1 MIEEFM
7 GIEKPFF
14 NIFFFPKKNLKTTSC
29 VTNIATNPNI
39 GLILYQIFK
48 EFFFKIYLLY
58 INNLSVC
65 LFLLAIIGRLLD
77 CLETKIFKIMATLGV
92 NIDHIANVRQARK
105 TVEPDP
111 VQFAFLAEL
120 GGADSITVHLRED
133 RRHIQDR
140 DVFLLKE
147 TIKTKLNLE
156 MAATKEMLEIAKKT
170 LPDYVTLV
178 PEKREEVTTEGGL
191 DLKSNVQYLKNFV
204 GNLKDSNIEVSAF
217 IDPLGEQINY
227 SKEIGFDFIELHTGK
242 YAELSGSE
250 QYKELQRIIEST
262 HLANDLGLVVNA
274 GHGLNYNNVEKIAS
288 INNMNEL
295 NIGHSIV
302 ARALAIGLENSVRE
316 MKSLITSN
324 LIAK

>member
-1 MIEEFM
+1 
-7 GIEKPFF
+7 
-14 NIFFFPKKNLKTTSC
+14 
-29 VTNIATNPNI
+29 
-39 GLILYQIFK
+39 
-48 EFFFKIYLLY
+48 
-58 INNLSVC
+58 
-65 LFLLAIIGRLLD
+65 
-77 CLETKIFKIMATLGV
+77 MATLGV

-105 TVEPDP
+105 TIEPDP

-140 DVFLLKE
+140 DVFILKE

-156 MAATKEMLEIAKKT
+156 MAATEEMLVISKKL

-191 DLKSNVQYLKNFV
+191 DVKNNEKHLKNFV
-204 GNLKDSNIEVSAF
+204 KSLKASNIQVSAF
-217 IDPLGEQINY
+217 IDPVSEQITY

-242 YAELSGSE
+242 YADLKGED
-250 QYKELQRIIEST
+250 QYKELQKIIEST
-262 HLANDLGLVVNA
+262 YAANDIGLVVNA
-274 GHGLNYNNVEKIAS
+274 GHGLNYQNVKKIAS

-302 ARALAIGLENSVRE
+302 ARALAVGLEKSVRE
-316 MKSLITSN
+316 MKSLISLN
-324 LIAK
+324 

>member
-1 MIEEFM
+1 M
-7 GIEKPFF
+7 P
-14 NIFFFPKKNLKTTSC
+14 
-29 VTNIATNPNI
+29 
-39 GLILYQIFK
+39 
-48 EFFFKIYLLY
+48 
-58 INNLSVC
+58 
-65 LFLLAIIGRLLD
+65 
-77 CLETKIFKIMATLGV
+77 TLGV

-140 DVFLLKE
+140 DIFLLKE

-156 MAATKEMLEIAKKT
+156 MAATEEMLEISKK
-170 LPDYVTLV
+170 LYPDYVTLV

-191 DLKSNVQYLKNFV
+191 DVKKNSKYLKTFV
-204 GNLKDSNIEVSAF
+204 KKLKESNIAVSAF
-217 IDPLGEQINY
+217 IDPLSLQINY

-242 YAELSGSE
+242 YADLTGYGRDE
-250 QYKELQRIIEST
+250 ELQKIIEST
-262 HLANDLGLVVNA
+262 YEANDLGLVVNA
-274 GHGLNYNNVEKIAS
+274 GHGLNYQNVKKIAS

-302 ARALAIGLENSVRE
+302 ARALAVGLEKSVRE
-316 MKSLITSN
+316 MKSIINSN
-324 LIAK
+324 

>member
-1 MIEEFM
+1 M
-7 GIEKPFF
+7 
-14 NIFFFPKKNLKTTSC
+14 T
-29 VTNIATNPNI
+29 
-39 GLILYQIFK
+39 
-48 EFFFKIYLLY
+48 
-58 INNLSVC
+58 
-65 LFLLAIIGRLLD
+65 
-77 CLETKIFKIMATLGV
+77 TLGV

-105 TVEPDP
+105 TIEPDP

-156 MAATKEMLEIAKKT
+156 MAATEEMLEISKKL

-191 DLKSNVQYLKNFV
+191 NLKNNVKYLKNFV
-204 GNLKDSNIEVSAF
+204 SSLKDSNIEVSAF
-217 IDPLGEQINY
+217 IDPLSEQITY

-242 YAELSGSE
+242 YAELKGYD
-250 QYKELQRIIEST
+250 QYDELQKIIEST
-262 HLANDLGLVVNA
+262 HEANNMGLVVNA
-274 GHGLNYNNVEKIAS
+274 GHGLNYNNVKEIAS

-302 ARALAIGLENSVRE
+302 ARALAVGLEKSVRE
-316 MKSLITSN
+316 MKSLITSS
-324 LIAK
+324 

>member
-1 MIEEFM
+1 MI
-7 GIEKPFF
+7 
-14 NIFFFPKKNLKTTSC
+14 
-29 VTNIATNPNI
+29 
-39 GLILYQIFK
+39 
-48 EFFFKIYLLY
+48 
-58 INNLSVC
+58 
-65 LFLLAIIGRLLD
+65 
-77 CLETKIFKIMATLGV
+77 TLGV

-140 DVFLLKE
+140 DVFLLKK

-156 MAATKEMLEIAKKT
+156 MAATEEMLEIAKK
-170 LPDYVTLV
+170 LIPDYVTLV

-191 DLKSNVQYLKNFV
+191 DVNSNIKYLKNFV
-204 GNLKDSNIEVSAF
+204 ASLKDSNIEVSAF
-217 IDPLGEQINY
+217 IDPLSKQINS

-242 YAELSGSE
+242 YAELKGYG
-250 QYKELQRIIEST
+250 QYEELQKIIEST
-262 HLANDLGLVVNA
+262 YEANDLGLVVNA
-274 GHGLNYNNVEKIAS
+274 GHGLNYNNVKKIAS
-288 INNMNEL
+288 INKMNEL

-302 ARALAIGLENSVRE
+302 ARALAVGLEKSVRE

-324 LIAK
+324 

>member
-1 MIEEFM
+1 MIEESM

-14 NIFFFPKKNLKTTSC
+14 NIFFFLKKNLKTMSR
-29 VTNIATNPNI
+29 VTNIAINPNT
-39 GLILYQIFK
+39 GLILCQISK
-48 EFFFKIYLLY
+48 GFFFKFYLLY

-65 LFLLAIIGRLLD
+65 IFLLAIIGRLLD
-77 CLETKIFKIMATLGV
+77 CLETKTFKIMTTLGV

-140 DVFLLKE
+140 DVLLLKE

-156 MAATKEMLEIAKKT
+156 MAATEEMLEIARKT
-170 LPDYVTLV
+170 LPNYVTLV

-191 DLKSNVQYLKNFV
+191 DLKSNVQYLKKAV

-250 QYKELQRIIEST
+250 QYKELHRIIEST

-274 GHGLNYNNVEKIAS
+274 GQGLNYNNVKKIAS

-302 ARALAIGLENSVRE
+302 ARALAIGLEKSVRE

-324 LIAK
+324 

>member
-1 MIEEFM
+1 MCLF
-7 GIEKPFF
+7 
-14 NIFFFPKKNLKTTSC
+14 LT
-29 VTNIATNPNI
+29 
-39 GLILYQIFK
+39 
-48 EFFFKIYLLY
+48 EFFCKFNYLY
-58 INNLSVC
+58 INNLRVC
-65 LFLLAIIGRLLD
+65 YFLLAIIGRLQD
-77 CLETKIFKIMATLGV
+77 CLEIKTSEIMTTLGV

-156 MAATKEMLEIAKKT
+156 MAATDEMLEIAKKL

-191 DLKSNVQYLKNFV
+191 DIKSNVKNLKNFV
-204 GNLKDSNIEVSAF
+204 RNLKDSNIKVSAF
-217 IDPLGEQINY
+217 IDPLSEQINF

-242 YAELSGSE
+242 YAELTGYDQHE
-250 QYKELQRIIEST
+250 ELQKIVEST
-262 HLANDLGLVVNA
+262 IEANDLGLVVNA
-274 GHGLNYNNVEKIAS
+274 GHGLNYNNVKEIAS
-288 INNMNEL
+288 INNINEL

-302 ARALAIGLENSVRE
+302 ARALAVGLERSVRE
-316 MKSLITSN
+316 MKSLIKSN
-324 LIAK
+324 

>member
-14 NIFFFPKKNLKTTSC
+14 NIFFFLKKNLKRTSW
-29 VTNIATNPNI
+29 VTNIAINPNA
-39 GLILYQIFK
+39 GLILCQISK
-48 EFFFKIYLLY
+48 EFLFKFYLLY

-156 MAATKEMLEIAKKT
+156 MAATEEMLEIAKKT

-191 DLKSNVQYLKNFV
+191 DLKSNVQYLKKAV

-242 YAELSGSE
+242 YSELSGSE
-250 QYKELQRIIEST
+250 QHKELQSCLLYT
-262 HLANDLGLVVNA
+262 SDAADDL
-274 GHGLNYNNVEKIAS
+274 
-288 INNMNEL
+288 
-295 NIGHSIV
+295 
-302 ARALAIGLENSVRE
+302 
-316 MKSLITSN
+316 
-324 LIAK
+324 